1 LKLGAENPKK
11 VALMALL
18 LAAAMFLLWRTLNTP
33 DPQASTAASSQP
45 AARATP
51 EQRQAQRASNTQ
63 LANNLDPTLRFE
75 LLKPS
80 EETPYRGSGRNI
92 FKPQADPPPV
102 KIPEPVTTAT
112 GPIGPPPPPPPP
124 PINLKFF
131 GFANKPGEAKRIFL
145 SQGDD
150 VFVAGEGEIVNRR
163 YRIVR
168 IGPSSVEIEDV
179 LTNHSENIPLT
190 QG

>member
-1 LKLGAENPKK
+1 MKLGTENRKK
-11 VALMALL
+11 VAIMAVL
-18 LAAAMFLLWRTLNTP
+18 LATAIFFLFRTLNTP
-33 DPQASTAASSQP
+33 GPQASTASGQP
-45 AARATP
+45 GAARSSAD
-51 EQRQAQRASNTQ
+51 QRRAQRGSNAQFAS
-63 LANNLDPTLRFE
+63 NLDPTLRFD

-80 EETPYRGSGRNI
+80 EETSYRGSGRNI
-92 FKPQADPPPV
+92 FKPQADPPPQP
-102 KIPEPVTTAT
+102 IPKPIVNPT

-131 GFANKPGEAKRIFL
+131 GFANKPGEPKRIFL

-168 IGPSSVEIEDV
+168 IGPSWVEIEDV
-179 LTNHSENIPLT
+179 LTNHSQNIPLT

>member
-1 LKLGAENPKK
+1 MKLGAENPKK
-11 VALMALL
+11 VAIMAVLL
-18 LAAAMFLLWRTLNTP
+18 VTAIFFLFRMLNTP
-33 DPQASTAASSQP
+33 GPQASTASGQPP
-45 AARATP
+45 AAARTSADQRRA
-51 EQRQAQRASNTQ
+51 QHSGNAQLLSN
-63 LANNLDPTLRFE
+63 LNPTLRFD

-80 EETPYRGSGRNI
+80 EETTYRGSGRNI
-92 FKPQADPPPV
+92 FKPQAEPPPV
-102 KIPEPVTTAT
+102 IPKPIVTPT

-131 GFANKPGEAKRIFL
+131 GFANKPGEPKRIFL

-168 IGPSSVEIEDV
+168 IGPSWVEIEDV
-179 LTNHSENIPLT
+179 LTNHSQNIPLT

>member
-11 VALMALL
+11 VAIMGVLL
-18 LAAAMFLLWRTLNTP
+18 VTAIFFLFRMLNTP
-33 DPQASTAASSQP
+33 GPQASTTRGQP
-45 AARATP
+45 AAP
-51 EQRQAQRASNTQ
+51 DQRRAQRASSAQ
-63 LANNLDPTLRFE
+63 LVSNLDPTVRFD

-92 FKPQADPPPV
+92 FKPQAEPPPV
-102 KIPEPVTTAT
+102 IPK
-112 GPIGPPPPPPPP
+112 PIVPAMTQEFGPPKPPPPP

-131 GFANKPGEAKRIFL
+131 GFANKPGEPKRIFL

-168 IGPSSVEIEDV
+168 IGPSWVEIEDV
-179 LTNHSENIPLT
+179 LTNHSQNIPLT

>member
-1 LKLGAENPKK
+1 LKLGTENPKK
-11 VALMALL
+11 VVIMVLLL
-18 LAAAMFLLWRTLNTP
+18 LAAIFLLFRTLNTP
-33 DPQASTAASSQP
+33 DPQASTASGQP
-45 AARATP
+45 GPRP
-51 EQRQAQRASNTQ
+51 SVEQRRAQRASNTQ
-63 LANNLDPTLRFE
+63 LLSNLDPTLRFD
-75 LLKPS
+75 LLRPS
-80 EETPYRGSGRNI
+80 EETTYKGSGRNI

-102 KIPEPVTTAT
+102 IPKPIVAPT
-112 GPIGPPPPPPPP
+112 GPIGPPKPPPPP

-163 YRIVR
+163 YRVVR
-168 IGPSSVEIEDV
+168 IGPSWVEIEDV

>member
-1 LKLGAENPKK
+1 MKLGAENPKK
-11 VALMALL
+11 VAIMALL
-18 LAAAMFLLWRTLNTP
+18 LLAAIFLLFRTLNTP
-33 DPQASTAASSQP
+33 GPQASTASAQP
-45 AARATP
+45 AAAARSAP
-51 EQRQAQRASNTQ
+51 EQRRVQRASNTQ
-63 LANNLDPTLRFE
+63 LLSNLDPTLRFD
-75 LLKPS
+75 LLRPS
-80 EETPYRGSGRNI
+80 EQTTYKGSGRNI
-92 FKPQADPPPV
+92 FKPQAEPPPV
-102 KIPEPVTTAT
+102 IPKAVATPVQPA
-112 GPIGPPPPPPPP
+112 GPPPPPPPP

-131 GFANKPGEAKRIFL
+131 GFANKPGEPKRIFL